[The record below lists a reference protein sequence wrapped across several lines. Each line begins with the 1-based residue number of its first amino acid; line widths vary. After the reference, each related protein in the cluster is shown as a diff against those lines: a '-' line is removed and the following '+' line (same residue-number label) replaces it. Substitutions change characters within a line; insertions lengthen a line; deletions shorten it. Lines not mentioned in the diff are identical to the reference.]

1 MTDASPATAV
11 QLPLGVR
18 LADAATLDAFEPM
31 ADASALA
38 WLRARLD
45 ALAERRGGPERGWLW
60 GAAGSGRSHL
70 LQGACHEVV
79 ERGGRAIYLTAR
91 VIAADPEAALAEL
104 ERCDAVAVDD
114 VDAFVGRPD
123 AELAL
128 FDLCNRMAGAG
139 QRPTLL
145 LFAAAAAPLACGFR
159 LADLASRLAA
169 ATVFRLPGLDDA
181 GRGRALRRRAQRRG
195 IELEARTV
203 DYILARFPR
212 DPHAL
217 FALLDDLD
225 LASLSAQRR
234 VTVPFVR
241 ELLEQ
246 RGRP

>member
-1 MTDASPATAV
+1 MTEPGDARAV

-18 LADAATLDAFEPM
+18 PADAATLDAFEPM
-31 ADASALA
+31 ADASALT
-38 WLRARLD
+38 WLRSRLG
-45 ALAERRGGPERGWLW
+45 ALADVRGGPERGWFW

-70 LQGACHEVV
+70 LQAACHEVV
-79 ERGGRAIYLTAR
+79 ERGGRAIYLTPEVVAG
-91 VIAADPEAALAEL
+91 DPEGALAEL

-114 VDAFVGRPD
+114 VDAFVARSD

-128 FDLCNRMAGAG
+128 FDLCNRMVGTAE
-139 QRPTLL
+139 RPTLL

-169 ATVFRLPGLDDA
+169 STVFRLPGLDDA
-181 GRGRALRRRAQRRG
+181 GRGRALVRRARRRG
-195 IELEARTV
+195 IELEPRTV

-217 FALLDDLD
+217 FTLLDEMD

-241 ELLEQ
+241 DLLAQ
-246 RGRP
+246 RSWP